1 VEKGSEYRMRV
12 KRSQNAHKKKKMY
25 LKAAKG
31 YRGSLS
37 RRYKLAKQQYY
48 RSGQYSYIGRKEKK
62 RNFRKLWITRINAA
76 SRAQGLK
83 YNEFIHGLKL
93 ANVNIN
99 RKMLSELAINDPET
113 FSTYVN
119 IAKQSLATK

>member
-1 VEKGSEYRMRV
+1 MRV
-12 KRSQNAHKKKKMY
+12 KRSLNARKKRKMY

-37 RRYKLAKQQYY
+37 RRYKLARQQYY
-48 RSGQYSYIGRKEKK
+48 RSGQYAYSGRKQKK
-62 RNFRKLWITRINAA
+62 SDYRKLWITRINAA

-93 ANVNIN
+93 ANININ
-99 RKMLSELAINDPET
+99 RKMLSELAINDPDSFNE
-113 FSTYVN
+113 YMK
-119 IAKQSLATK
+119 IAKQTLATK